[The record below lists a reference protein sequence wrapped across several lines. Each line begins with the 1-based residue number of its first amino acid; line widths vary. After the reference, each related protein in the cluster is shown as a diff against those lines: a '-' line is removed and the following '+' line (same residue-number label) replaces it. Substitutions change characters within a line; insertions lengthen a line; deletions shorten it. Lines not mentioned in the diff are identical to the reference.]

1 MCGGMNLQSL
11 ACRPP
16 RSTKCERAPIGAGS
30 GLGAGWL
37 ASRLA
42 ASQAQLPFVFDLD
55 NALLALGMAVLLN
68 FVFASWP
75 AIRAARMD
83 PIEALRHE

>member
-1 MCGGMNLQSL
+1 MSLSCGL
-11 ACRPP
+11 ASGTRLASMSHSAKPATRPC
-16 RSTKCERAPIGAGS
+16 S
-30 GLGAGWL
+30 AGWL

>member
-1 MCGGMNLQSL
+1 VPAQAL
-11 ACRPP
+11 AR
-16 RSTKCERAPIGAGS
+16 
-30 GLGAGWL
+30 WL

-42 ASQAQLPFVFDLD
+42 ASQAKLPFVFDLQ
-55 NALLALGMAVLLN
+55 NALLALGMAVVLN